1 LDELFSTS
9 ANHGT
14 SHPKMSGEKEFAGH
28 KERSDHQ
35 GLQNFK
41 DPVHIQEI
49 LDEMEYDLTKIK
61 QKSTLNRKFWDKNR
75 LLDRKTRDKL
85 LEIAEDFIA
94 KLDLEGKVKD
104 VTMTG

>member
-1 LDELFSTS
+1 
-9 ANHGT
+9 
-14 SHPKMSGEKEFAGH
+14 M
-28 KERSDHQ
+28 
-35 GLQNFK
+35 QNFK
-41 DPVHIQEI
+41 DPVHLEEI

-104 VTMTG
+104 VTMTGSLASYNWHKDNPTFCF